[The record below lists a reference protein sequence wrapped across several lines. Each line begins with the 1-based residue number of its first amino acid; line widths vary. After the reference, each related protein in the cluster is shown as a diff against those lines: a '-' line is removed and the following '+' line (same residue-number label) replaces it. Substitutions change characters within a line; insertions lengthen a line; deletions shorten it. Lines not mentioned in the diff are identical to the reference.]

1 MIYIG
6 HRFLLLSSPGQLAP
20 FPHDIT
26 RNKRFVLM
34 NKLIVLTQ
42 SGFLVESKQ
51 YLGYAERLA
60 SWGYVVLT
68 YDKIE
73 NINSVRN
80 DVVSACDHECSEES
94 VQSQLGPKLP
104 MVRSFGFASYSTIG
118 QSTHSV
124 SYLVSVITAMY
135 AGGVEGVSLTSG
147 VICARQ
153 SRTRPGESIVGSVRG
168 MI

>member
-1 MIYIG
+1 MSSEVERVIAFPNLG
-6 HRFLLLSSPGQLAP
+6 HMYPRNFLAGDDLHRPP
-20 FPHDIT
+20 FPLAI
-26 RNKRFVLM
+26 FS
-34 NKLIVLTQ
+34 